1 MVMIVRKM
9 KAEQSTLEENKFN
22 LTGEDIDA
30 MLKAMASLPPV
41 EKVTPKMEFNEICAC
56 GKSVPVTNLMQLNTG
71 VVVMPNNVCKGC
83 KEGIKLDRET
93 ARIVCLKCKRV
104 ICRVKPVK
112 DKQGFEFKAGKTYH
126 MESCGFCNPGKENYM
141 IVEKYIHSRNIGR
154 K

>member
-1 MVMIVRKM
+1 MVMIVLKM

-41 EKVTPKMEFNEICAC
+41 KKVTPKMEFTETCAC

-71 VVVMPNNVCKGC
+71 VIVMPNNICKGC
-83 KEGIKLDRET
+83 KEGQKLDKET
-93 ARIVCLKCKRV
+93 ARVVCLKCKRV

-126 MESCGFCNPGKENYM
+126 MESCGFCNPDKQNHM
-141 IVEKYIHSRNIGR
+141 LVEKYIHSRNIGR

>member
-1 MVMIVRKM
+1 M

-30 MLKAMASLPPV
+30 ALKAMASLPPV
-41 EKVTPKMEFNEICAC
+41 KKVTPKMEFTETCAC

-83 KEGIKLDRET
+83 KEGQKLDKET
-93 ARIVCLKCKRV
+93 ARVVCLKCKRV
-104 ICRVKPVK
+104 ICRIKPAK

-126 MESCGFCNPGKENYM
+126 MESCGFCNPDKQNHM
-141 IVEKYIHSRNIGR
+141 LVEKYIHSRNIGR